1 MSAIKLR
8 APISNF
14 GPTNQLKRDGIVLE
28 KGIVL
33 TEDYLIKHESFLQKQ
48 LDLFTVYPDLYLE
61 LIKPVDSEFHLFPYQ
76 IILLRSMMRYN
87 QIFVTATR
95 AASKSFIV
103 TLTLFLQCI
112 FIPGH
117 KVSLIAPVKTQ
128 GVKIFREKIQE
139 ILKLWPRLEDELE
152 VFMGKPHLN
161 LSKDVA
167 EAYFKNGS
175 IFTVEGATDSAR
187 GLRRHAVFLD
197 EVRDADENAVS
208 KIIIPQLNVSR
219 RDSRGLVNPYEVCNQ
234 QIIAGTSAGPKSSY
248 AYSLL
253 IETMI
258 QAIIDPKRAFVMGID
273 YRIPAMHG
281 LVDKKLVEKLKLSS
295 AYNEMTFAQE
305 FNGNWSGAN
314 EDSWFNLEKLFK
326 YRKKKNP
333 ELTQKNREGVNQFY
347 FLSVDVGRLHDLTP
361 VSVFRVNIRN
371 GQYHSTLVN
380 LELLGKTAETRTFT
394 QQAIDLKL
402 MIERYNPRE
411 VVIDCNGLGL
421 GLADEMIKPHYDI
434 HGRELPAYGFF
445 NNADYKKIQ
454 PKNAIPILY
463 SMKANGSL
471 KSKINSNAYAR
482 LNGGLVRFLISE
494 QEARVAL
501 LATKAGQKMSMRERI
516 QRLMPHEQTS
526 KLFNEIAN
534 LRAKQA
540 GNDVVL
546 EQINSRYPDD
556 RYYSFAYGLW
566 RIKELEEEQMKKF
579 RRCDLSTKR
588 QLVFFSGGV

>member
-1 MSAIKLR
+1 MSAIQLR
-8 APISNF
+8 APVSSF
-14 GPTNQLKRDGIVLE
+14 GATNQLKRDGIVLE
-28 KGIVL
+28 KGVVL
-33 TEDYLIKHESFLQKQ
+33 TEDWLAQHEKFLARE
-48 LDLFTVYPDLYLE
+48 LDIFTVYPDVYLQ
-61 LIKPVDSEFHLFPYQ
+61 LITPTQSEFRLFPYQ
-76 IILLRSMMRYN
+76 VVFLRSIMRYN
-87 QIFVTATR
+87 QVFITATR
-95 AASKSFIV
+95 AASKSFLSV
-103 TLTLFLQCI
+103 LGLYLQCV
-112 FIPGH
+112 FIPGR
-117 KVSLIAPVKTQ
+117 KVSLVAPVKTQ

-139 ILKLWPRLEDELE
+139 IMRLWPRLEDELE

-175 IFTVEGATDSAR
+175 LFTVEGASDSSR
-187 GLRRHAVFLD
+187 GLRRHGVFLD

-208 KIIIPQLNVSR
+208 EIIIPQLNVSR
-219 RDSRGLVNPYEVCNQ
+219 RNSAGLVNPYESINQ
-234 QIIAGTSAGPKSSY
+234 QIIAGTSAGSKSSY

-258 QAIIDPKRAFVMGID
+258 QAIIDPKRAFIMGID

-281 LVDKKLVEKLKLSS
+281 LVDKKHIEKLRLSS

-305 FNGNWSGAN
+305 FNGNWGSSN
-314 EDSWFNLEKLFK
+314 VDSWFNMEQLFK

-333 ELTQKNREGVNQFY
+333 EMVQKYREDFNCFY
-347 FLSVDVGRLHDLTP
+347 LLSVDVGRIKDLTP

-371 GQYHSTLVN
+371 GKYYSTLSN
-380 LELLGKTAETRTFT
+380 IELLGRTAETRTFT

-421 GLADEMIKPHYDI
+421 GLADEMIKPHE
-434 HGRELPAYGFF
+434 GPRGQELPAYGFF

-463 SMKANGSL
+463 SMKANGPL
-471 KSKINSNAYAR
+471 KSKINSNAYSR
-482 LNGGLVRFLISE
+482 LSSGMVRFLISE
-494 QEARVAL
+494 QEARVSL
-501 LATKAGQKMSMRERI
+501 LATKVGQRMEMRERV

-526 KLFNEIAN
+526 KLFSEMAN
-534 LRAKQA
+534 LRAKQS

-546 EQINSRYPDD
+546 EQINSRFPDD

-566 RIKELEEEQMKKF
+566 RIKEIEEEQMKKF
-579 RRCDLSTKR
+579 RRRDPTVKR
-588 QLVFFSGGV
+588 QLVFFSGGM